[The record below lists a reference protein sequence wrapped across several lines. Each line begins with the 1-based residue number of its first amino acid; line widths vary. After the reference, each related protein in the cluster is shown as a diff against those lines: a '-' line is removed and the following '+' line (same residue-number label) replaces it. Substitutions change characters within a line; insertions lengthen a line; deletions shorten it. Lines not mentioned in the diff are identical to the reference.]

1 MGYRRL
7 AAFISRYPRF
17 IILCWVF
24 IIGMSAVWAWKLP
37 NIVQDHGLKRVHGD
51 AQAVEAVLEDE
62 FGSPADPV
70 ILVFEKKENT
80 SPLQFRQW
88 IKDRLTQ
95 VQVLPA
101 VTSITSPLDVSERVT
116 LQDQR
121 AYALVKMDVPA
132 HQMGPLL
139 EQLRAVLA
147 TDGPGTVQLTG
158 KAVVQQDVN
167 HLSFR
172 DLERAEMVGLPIA
185 LIVLCF
191 AFRGLY
197 AALIAVMMGISAV
210 ITAMGVTSL
219 LGYNLELSNFIINVI
234 PMVGMALSIDF
245 ALIILSRYR
254 EEVQR
259 AYEDEGEVNF
269 TGSSLDMQSEVLR
282 SEILQRTL
290 RTAGRAVL
298 FSAACVLLGLLG
310 LLWIR
315 LPMFLSVSLGAII
328 VLLLSLLLNVTLL
341 PALLSLSA
349 GRVFRR
355 KLVHSLPRSSVWH
368 RWSAMVMK
376 RPVSMAIGGTVVL
389 LLCVYPVTRLE
400 LSVPDAS
407 SLPERMESRQAA
419 EQLQHDLGRKN
430 TSAIEIV
437 IGGQQELLTASH
449 WHLAHNKA
457 RQLLQD
463 SGVLS
468 IVSPWGL
475 LQPNQNGSQSLFQI
489 PPSLLTPSIEG
500 KESIR
505 TAWLRSTVSDHSIR
519 LIANVYGEPG
529 SEQVA
534 DWLERMRNSDHTPG
548 SNNVKLRYGGEA
560 AKQYEIMQEVT
571 SQLPKVLVFV
581 VVTNY
586 LVLLAAFR
594 SMLIPIKAILMNLL
608 SLAASFGILVWV
620 FNEGHLGMEPSAI
633 AIMIPVFI
641 AGLVFGISMDYG
653 VFMLSRIQEV
663 YRRTGDSDVAVQ
675 QGLASTGRLVTSA
688 AAILLAVTV
697 PFAFAEVAGVRQLGI
712 GITAAVLIDVTLI
725 RLILVPALMKL
736 MGRWNWWLPGQMK

>member
-1 MGYRRL
+1 MAYRRL

-24 IIGMSAVWAWKLP
+24 IIGMSAVWAWRLP
-37 NIVQDHGLKRVHGD
+37 DIVQDHGLKRVHGD
-51 AQAVEAVLEDE
+51 AQAVELVLEAE
-62 FGSPADPV
+62 FASPANPV
-70 ILVFEKKENT
+70 ILLFEKKENT
-80 SPLQFRQW
+80 SPLEFRQW
-88 IKDRLTQ
+88 IRERLTQ
-95 VQVLPA
+95 VQALPA
-101 VTSITSPLDVSERVT
+101 VSSITFPLDASERVT
-116 LQDQR
+116 LQDHR
-121 AYALVKMDVPA
+121 AYALVKMDVPP
-132 HQMGPLL
+132 HQMGPPI
-139 EQLRAVLA
+139 EQLRVVLA

-167 HLSFR
+167 HLSFS

-210 ITAMGVTSL
+210 ITAMGATTL
-219 LGYNLELSNFIINVI
+219 LGYHLELSNFIINVI

-259 AYEDEGEVNF
+259 AYEGAANVL
-269 TGSSLDMQSEVLR
+269 GRSLDMR

-315 LPMFLSVSLGAII
+315 LPMFLSVSLGAVI

-349 GRVFRR
+349 DRVFRQNS
-355 KLVHSLPRSSVWH
+355 VHSLPRGSVWH

-407 SLPERMESRQAA
+407 SLPARMESRQAA
-419 EQLQHDLGRKN
+419 ELLQHDYGSKN
-430 TSAIEIV
+430 TSTIEIV
-437 IGGQQELLTASH
+437 IGGQQERLTASH
-449 WHLAHNKA
+449 WQMAHNKA

-463 SGVLS
+463 SDVVS

-475 LQPNQNGSQSLFQI
+475 LQPGQNGSQNLFRI
-489 PPSLLTPSIEG
+489 PPSSLTSALKG
-500 KESIR
+500 KESPR

-519 LIANVYGEPG
+519 LVATVHGEPG

-534 DWLERMRNSDHTPG
+534 DWLERMRNYDYALG

-560 AKQYEIMQEVT
+560 AKQVEIMQEVT
-571 SQLPKVLVFV
+571 HQLPKVLVFV
-581 VVTNY
+581 VVSNY

-594 SMLIPIKAILMNLL
+594 SLLIPIKAIVMNLL

-620 FNEGHLGMEPSAI
+620 FNEGHLGMEQPAI

-725 RLILVPALMKL
+725 RLILVPALMRL
-736 MGRWNWWLPGQMK
+736 MGRWNWWLPGQIK

>member
-7 AAFISRYPRF
+7 AVLISRYPRF

-37 NIVQDHGLKRVHGD
+37 DIVQDHGLKRVHGD
-51 AQAVEAVLEDE
+51 AQAVEAVLEEE
-62 FGSPADPV
+62 FGSPVDPV

-88 IKDRLTQ
+88 INDRLTQ

-101 VTSITSPLDVSERVT
+101 VTSITSPLDARERVT

-132 HQMGPLL
+132 HQMGPPLK
-139 EQLRAVLA
+139 QLRAVLA

-172 DLERAEMVGLPIA
+172 DLERAEMVGIPIA

-197 AALIAVMMGISAV
+197 AAWIAVMMGISAV

-219 LGYNLELSNFIINVI
+219 LGYHLELSNFIINVI

-254 EEVQR
+254 EELQR
-259 AYEDEGEVNF
+259 VYKDEDE
-269 TGSSLDMQSEVLR
+269 TKDQGSPMVMHSEALR

-290 RTAGRAVL
+290 CTAGRAVL

-328 VLLLSLLLNVTLL
+328 VLLLSLLLNITLL

-349 GRVFRR
+349 NRVFRR
-355 KLVHSLPRSSVWH
+355 NSVHSLPRRSVWH
-368 RWSAMVMK
+368 RWSAMIMK

-407 SLPERMESRQAA
+407 SLPARMESRQAA
-419 EQLQHDLGRKN
+419 EQLQHDLDQKKAS
-430 TSAIEIV
+430 TIEIL

-449 WHLAHNKA
+449 WQMARNKT
-457 RQLLQD
+457 RQLMQD
-463 SGVLS
+463 SDVSS
-468 IVSPWGL
+468 IISPWGL
-475 LQPNQNGSQSLFQI
+475 LQPDQNGSQSLFKI
-489 PPSLLTPSIEG
+489 LPSSLTASIEG
-500 KESIR
+500 KQSTR

-519 LIANVYGEPG
+519 LIATVHGEPG

-534 DWLERMRNSDHTPG
+534 DWLERMRTSDHAPG

-663 YRRTGDSDVAVQ
+663 YRRTRDSDVAVQ

>member
-37 NIVQDHGLKRVHGD
+37 DIVQDHGLKRIHGD
-51 AQAVEAVLEDE
+51 AQAVELVLEDE

-70 ILVFEKKENT
+70 ILVFEKKENA

-101 VTSITSPLDVSERVT
+101 VTSITSPLDVSESVT
-116 LQDQR
+116 LQDHR
-121 AYALVKMDVPA
+121 AYALVKMDVPP
-132 HQMGPLL
+132 HQIGPPL

-219 LGYNLELSNFIINVI
+219 LGYHLELSNFIINVI

-259 AYEDEGEVNF
+259 AYEDEGKANVL
-269 TGSSLDMQSEVLR
+269 GRSLDMQSE
-282 SEILQRTL
+282 ILQLTL

-349 GRVFRR
+349 DRVFRR
-355 KLVHSLPRSSVWH
+355 KLVHLLPRRSVWH
-368 RWSAMVMK
+368 RWSAMVMI

-419 EQLQHDLGRKN
+419 EQLQHDFGQKN
-430 TSAIEIV
+430 TSTIEMV

-449 WHLAHNKA
+449 WQMAYNKA

-463 SGVLS
+463 SDVLS
-468 IVSPWGL
+468 IVSPWGR
-475 LQPNQNGSQSLFQI
+475 LQPNQNGSQSLFRI
-489 PPSLLTPSIEG
+489 PPSSLTPSIEG
-500 KESIR
+500 RGSTR

-519 LIANVYGEPG
+519 LIATVHGEPG
-529 SEQVA
+529 SQQVA
-534 DWLERMRNSDHTPG
+534 DWLERMRNSDHTLG

-620 FNEGHLGMEPSAI
+620 FNEGHLGMEQSAI

-697 PFAFAEVAGVRQLGI
+697 PFAFAEVTGVRQLGI
-712 GITAAVLIDVTLI
+712 GIMAAVLIDVTLI

>member
-7 AAFISRYPRF
+7 AVLISRYPRF

-37 NIVQDHGLKRVHGD
+37 GIVQDHGLKRIHGE
-51 AQAVEAVLEDE
+51 AQAVELVLEDE

-70 ILVFEKKENT
+70 ILVFEKKEAT
-80 SPLQFRQW
+80 SPAEFRKW
-88 IKDRLTQ
+88 IRDRLTQ

-101 VTSITSPLDVSERVT
+101 VTSITSPLDVREGMM
-116 LQDQR
+116 LQDHR

-132 HQMGPLL
+132 HQMGPPLK
-139 EQLRAVLA
+139 QLREVLA

-167 HLSFR
+167 RLSFR
-172 DLERAEMVGLPIA
+172 DLERAEMVGLPVA

-191 AFRGLY
+191 AFRGIY

-219 LGYNLELSNFIINVI
+219 LGYHLELSNFIINVI

-259 AYEDEGEVNF
+259 AYEDEGDANVL
-269 TGSSLDMQSEVLR
+269 GRSLDMQSGV
-282 SEILQRTL
+282 LQRTL

-341 PALLSLSA
+341 PALLTLSA
-349 GRVFRR
+349 VRVSRR
-355 KLVHSLPRSSVWH
+355 KSVHSLPRHSVWYT
-368 RWSAMVMK
+368 WSAMVMK
-376 RPVSMAIGGTVVL
+376 RPVRMAIGGTVVL

-400 LSVPDAS
+400 LSIPDAS

-419 EQLQHDLGRKN
+419 EQLQQDIGQMN
-430 TSAIEIV
+430 TSTIEIV
-437 IGGQQELLTASH
+437 IGGEQELLTASH
-449 WHLAHNKA
+449 WQMAHNKA

-468 IVSPWGL
+468 IGSPWGL
-475 LQPNQNGSQSLFQI
+475 LQPDQNGSQSLFRI
-489 PPSLLTPSIEG
+489 PPSSLTSSTAG
-500 KESIR
+500 SESQR
-505 TAWLRSTVSDHSIR
+505 TTWLRSTVSDHSIR
-519 LIANVYGEPG
+519 LVATVHGEPG

-534 DWLERMRNSDHTPG
+534 DWLERMRKSDHALG
-548 SNNVKLRYGGEA
+548 FNDVKLRYGGEA

-571 SQLPKVLVFV
+571 QQLPKVLVFV

-594 SMLIPIKAILMNLL
+594 SLLIPIKAILMNLL

-620 FNEGHLGMEPSAI
+620 FNEGHLGMGESAI

-663 YRRTGDSDVAVQ
+663 YRRTGDSDLAVQ
-675 QGLASTGRLVTSA
+675 QGLASTGRLITSA
-688 AAILLAVTV
+688 AAILLVVTV

-736 MGRWNWWLPGQMK
+736 LGRWNWWLPGQMK

>member
-7 AAFISRYPRF
+7 AVLISRYPRF

-24 IIGMSAVWAWKLP
+24 IIGMSAVWAWNLP
-37 NIVQDHGLKRVHGD
+37 DIVQDHGLKRVHGD
-51 AQAVEAVLEDE
+51 AQAVELVLEDE

-132 HQMGPLL
+132 HQMGPPL

-197 AALIAVMMGISAV
+197 SALIAVMMGISAV

-219 LGYNLELSNFIINVI
+219 LGYHLELSNFIINVI

-259 AYEDEGEVNF
+259 AYEDEGEANVL
-269 TGSSLDMQSEVLR
+269 GRSLDMQ

-349 GRVFRR
+349 DRVFRR
-355 KLVHSLPRSSVWH
+355 KLVHSLPRRSVWH

-407 SLPERMESRQAA
+407 SLPEKMESRQAA
-419 EQLQHDLGRKN
+419 EQLQHDLGKKS
-430 TSAIEIV
+430 TSAIEIL

-449 WHLAHNKA
+449 WQLAHNKA

-463 SGVLS
+463 SDVLS

-475 LQPNQNGSQSLFQI
+475 LQPNQIDSQSLFQI
-489 PPSLLTPSIEG
+489 PPPALTPSIEG
-500 KESIR
+500 EESTR
-505 TAWLRSTVSDHSIR
+505 ASWLRSTVSDHSIR
-519 LIANVYGEPG
+519 LIATVHGEPG

-534 DWLERMRNSDHTPG
+534 DWLERIRNRDHAPG
-548 SNNVKLRYGGEA
+548 FNNVKLRYGGEA

>member
-37 NIVQDHGLKRVHGD
+37 DMVQDHGLKQVHGD
-51 AQAVEAVLEDE
+51 AQAVELVLEDE

-101 VTSITSPLDVSERVT
+101 VTSITSPLDVSERGT
-116 LQDQR
+116 FQDHR

-132 HQMGPLL
+132 HQMGPPL

-158 KAVVQQDVN
+158 KTVVQQDVN

-172 DLERAEMVGLPIA
+172 DLERAEMVGLPIV

-219 LGYNLELSNFIINVI
+219 LGYHLELSNFIINVI

-259 AYEDEGEVNF
+259 AYEDEGKANV
-269 TGSSLDMQSEVLR
+269 TGRSLDMQ

-298 FSAACVLLGLLG
+298 FSAACVFLGLLG

-315 LPMFLSVSLGAII
+315 LPMFLSVSLGAVI

-349 GRVFRR
+349 DRVFRR
-355 KLVHSLPRSSVWH
+355 KLVHSLPRRSVWH

-419 EQLQHDLGRKN
+419 EQLQHDFGQKN

-437 IGGQQELLTASH
+437 IGGQQERLTASH
-449 WHLAHNKA
+449 WQMAHHKA

-463 SGVLS
+463 SDVLS

-475 LQPNQNGSQSLFQI
+475 FQSNQNGSQSLFQI
-489 PPSLLTPSIEG
+489 PPLALTPSIES
-500 KESIR
+500 KESTR

-519 LIANVYGEPG
+519 LVATVHGEPG

-534 DWLERMRNSDHTPG
+534 DWLEQMRNSDHAPG

-571 SQLPKVLVFV
+571 SQLPKVLLFV

-594 SMLIPIKAILMNLL
+594 SMLIPIKAIVMNLL

-663 YRRTGDSDVAVQ
+663 YKRTGDSDVAVQ

-688 AAILLAVTV
+688 AAILLVVTV